1 DGVTATSLLHGR
13 TRLPFARTC
22 DKSSDVAKT
31 RPESRFHARSF
42 RNSRPVRRACR
53 VIVRLKYPFGTL
65 LGWSGFNDRNILG
78 HFAAIPKEPQFFLG
92 NPALKI
98 VENYDTQGR
107 HINSLIEKD
116 GVKSKTDYVYDDNGR
131 LCGYFHYERDNNLRE
146 KADYIYNAHGELI

>member
-78 HFAAIPKEPQFFLG
+78 HFAAIPKEPKFLPRSFYS
-92 NPALKI
+92 PAVRTL
-98 VENYDTQGR
+98 
-107 HINSLIEKD
+107 L
-116 GVKSKTDYVYDDNGR
+116 
-131 LCGYFHYERDNNLRE
+131 
-146 KADYIYNAHGELI
+146 